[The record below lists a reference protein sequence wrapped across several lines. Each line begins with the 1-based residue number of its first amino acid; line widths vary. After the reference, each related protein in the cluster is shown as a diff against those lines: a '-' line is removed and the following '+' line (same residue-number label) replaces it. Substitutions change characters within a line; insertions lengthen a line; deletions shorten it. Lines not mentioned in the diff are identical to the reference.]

1 MALAAR
7 LIPPPLKDEL
17 TKQKDKRMF
26 APANA
31 AHFTL
36 VIPTVRND
44 FKVLAFEGTET
55 ISALYSVGVDLVSEY
70 PDIDLESLLNQPA
83 FLQFGLNGE
92 GIHGH
97 IAGVSV
103 GDAGKRLTRYRVNL
117 VPALHYLQFSHDQR
131 IFQRQTVPQIIA
143 KVLKGHGIQADSF
156 TFHVKTSPEREY
168 CTQYRENDFEFVRRL
183 CAEDG
188 IAWHHQHSREGHLLV
203 FTDDQTCF
211 PKLGETPHRQD
222 SGMVAEHPVVS
233 QLSMGFSTRPSRVT
247 RRHYDLN
254 RPSRL
259 LETRCTAGFS
269 PELEDYGYPLYFDSE
284 KHGKQLAQLA
294 LERHRA
300 DYQLA
305 EGESDQPGLRSGHF
319 FSLTDHPRDT
329 YNDLWLLLSV
339 THSGKQPSVLEE
351 SVTTPEP
358 KDGFTQGYRNSFSAI
373 PWDVFYRPPMPAHR
387 PALVCQTAR
396 VTGPAGEE
404 IYCDEYGRVKV
415 EFHWDRAERD
425 SEKSSCWV
433 RVSSSWAGDYFGA
446 VTIPRIGME
455 VVVTF
460 LEGNPD
466 NPLITGCV
474 PNKVMPTPYPL
485 PENKTKTVLRSHSSP
500 STGGYNELSIEDRAG
515 QELIYLRAQRD
526 MEQKVE
532 NDSRLEVGNERLEN
546 IKGNSIAVLGAEEH
560 RTVTSDRK
568 VQLKASD
575 YLQIAGSSYTRV
587 GETLVVEA
595 GEHVHIKTGASLV
608 LDAGAS
614 ITLKAG
620 GQHIVINAEGVFSS
634 NEIEVG
640 GSPGAGLAAHALLPG
655 TVAGVLASVMPAP
668 LDVDL
673 PDELEEEEE
682 EVEEEGITLRI
693 GVFFDGTGN
702 NKANS
707 ETVAACYSPDTNL
720 AEAAEEIQKHCAA
733 YGYDGNGSSPDNS
746 YGNDVSNIAR
756 LYDLYADHSSKP
768 IPENEKKA
776 FLRIYVEGIGTKS
789 NGEDSLHSLIT
800 GRGETG
806 VVARVEQTPT
816 KILKQIR
823 LFQEENPEVVVE
835 KIEFDIFGF
844 SRGAAAARHFA
855 NEVLN
860 GEQSILALALPA
872 ESSVFSRSFNWGVK
886 VGVVI
891 NFIGLFDTVAA
902 IAKPGFF
909 DFTVANGRN
918 PGVNLKLPDGCATKV
933 VHLVARDEVRE
944 NFALNS
950 LGDTDLVLPGV
961 HSDLGGGYLPIAKEK
976 LLLSKPSTSTVSES
990 MDATRSG
997 AYLSAEK
1004 EAFTWYEKGVIDFDG
1019 PGNEIKVAYWERP
1032 LPLSRE
1038 RGKSNTDPEK
1048 KVFASAAIERPVR
1061 GELSLVYLRIMR
1073 ELAVRH
1079 DVPFDIIDANDP
1091 KLALP
1096 SDLEP
1101 IHKKLQAYAL
1111 GDTKIDGLT
1120 VEERALL
1127 RSRYIHLSANWNA
1140 AKGFN
1145 SSDMDIVFI
1154 NRPGTKRQRVVHPH
1168 E

>member
-1 MALAAR
+1 
-7 LIPPPLKDEL
+7 
-17 TKQKDKRMF
+17 MF

-55 ISALYSVGVDLVSEY
+55 LSALYSIHIDLVSEY
-70 PDIDLESLLNQPA
+70 SDFDLESLLNQPA
-83 FLQFGLNGE
+83 FLQFGFKGE

-97 IAGVSV
+97 IAGAFA
-103 GDAGKRLTRYRVNL
+103 GDAGKRLTRYQVNL
-117 VPALHYLQFSHDQR
+117 VPALHYLQLSHDQR

-143 KVLKGHGIQADSF
+143 RVLKGHGIQANAF
-156 TFHVKTSPEREY
+156 TFHVRTSAEREY
-168 CTQYRENDFEFVRRL
+168 CTQYGESDFEFVQRL

-188 IAWHHQHSREGHLLV
+188 IAWHHRHSREGHVLV
-203 FTDDQTCF
+203 FTDDQAF
-211 PKLGETPHRQD
+211 FLELGQTPYQQG

-233 QLSMGFSTRPSRVT
+233 QFSMGFNARTSKVT
-247 RRHYDLN
+247 RRDYDLN
-254 RPSRL
+254 RPHVL
-259 LETRCTAGFS
+259 LEGRFTAKFS
-269 PELEDYGYPLYFDSE
+269 PESEDYRYPLILRNE
-284 KHGKQLAQLA
+284 QGAKQLARQA

-305 EGESDQPGLRSGHF
+305 EGESDQPFLRSGHLF
-319 FSLTDHPRDT
+319 RLTDHPRAT

-339 THSGKQPSVLEE
+339 THSGKQPQVLEE
-351 SVTTPEP
+351 LITSAAVPE
-358 KDGFTQGYRNSFSAI
+358 DGFTQGYRNSFSAI
-373 PWDVFYRPPMPAHR
+373 PWNVFYRPPLPAPR
-387 PALVCQTAR
+387 RVLVSQTAR
-396 VTGPAGEE
+396 VTGPVGEE

-415 EFHWDRAERD
+415 DFHWDRAERN
-425 SEKSSCWV
+425 SERSSCWL
-433 RVSSSWAGDYFGA
+433 RVASSWAGDQFGS

-455 VVVTF
+455 VLVTY

-466 NPLITGCV
+466 NPLITGCLI
-474 PNKVMPTPYPL
+474 NKVTPAPYPL
-485 PENKTKTVLRSHSSP
+485 PANKTRTVLRSHSSP
-500 STGGYNELSIEDRAG
+500 HTGGYNELSIEDRAG

-532 NDSRLEVGNERLEN
+532 HDSRLEVGNERRET
-546 IKGNSIAVLGAEEH
+546 IKGNSISVLEAEEH
-560 RTVTSDRK
+560 RTVTANRT

-575 YLQIAGSSYTRV
+575 YLQIDGSSHTRI
-587 GETLVVEA
+587 GEALVVEA
-595 GEHVHIKTGASLV
+595 GEHVHIKAGASLV

-614 ITLKAG
+614 ITLNAG
-620 GQHIVINAEGVFSS
+620 GHHIVIDADGVFSS
-634 NEIEVG
+634 SEIEVG
-640 GSPGAGLAAHALLPG
+640 GSPVAGMAAHALLPG
-655 TVAGVLASVMPAP
+655 TVAGLLAPVVPAP
-668 LDVDL
+668 PPLEENES
-673 PDELEEEEE
+673 DELEEEEE
-682 EVEEEGITLRI
+682 EVEEEGIILRI

-707 ETVAACYSPDTNL
+707 ETVAACYAPDADL

-756 LYDLYADHSSKP
+756 LYNLYADYSSKP

-789 NGEDSLHSLIT
+789 NGEDSYHGLIT

-806 VVARVEQTPT
+806 VVARVEQSPA

-823 LFQEENPEVVVE
+823 LFHEKNPSVVVE

-860 GEQSILALALPA
+860 GEQGVLAQAIPA
-872 ESSVFSRSFNWGVK
+872 VSQVFSRNFDWRIDTA
-886 VGVVI
+886 VVI

-902 IAKPGFF
+902 IAKPAFF

-918 PGVNLKLPDGCATKV
+918 PGVNLKLPEGCATRV

-961 HSDLGGGYLPIAKEK
+961 HSDLGGGYLPTAKEK
-976 LLLSKPSTSTVSES
+976 LLLGKPFTSTVSES
-990 MDATRSG
+990 MDATRSA
-997 AYLSAEK
+997 AYLCAEK
-1004 EAFTWYEKGVIDFDG
+1004 EVFDWYEKGVIDFDG
-1019 PGNEIKVAYWERP
+1019 PDNQIKVTHWERP
-1032 LPLSRE
+1032 LPLSKVQGE
-1038 RGKSNTDPEK
+1038 SNIGPQK
-1048 KVFASAAIERPVR
+1048 KVFAAAAIERPVR

-1079 DVPFDIIDANDP
+1079 DVPFDVIDDNDP
-1091 KLALP
+1091 TLALP
-1096 SDLEP
+1096 DNLVP
-1101 IHKKLQAYAL
+1101 IHKKLQAYAR
-1111 GDTKIDGLT
+1111 GDTKIEGLT

-1154 NRPGTKRQRVVHPH
+1154 NRPAEKSQRVVHPH

>member
-1 MALAAR
+1 
-7 LIPPPLKDEL
+7 
-17 TKQKDKRMF
+17 MF

-31 AHFTL
+31 AQFTL
-36 VIPTVRND
+36 TIPTVRND

-55 ISALYSVGVDLVSEY
+55 ISALYSIHIELVSEY
-70 PDIDLESLLNQPA
+70 PDFDLESLLNQPA

-97 IAGVSV
+97 IDGVFV
-103 GDAGKRLTRYRVNL
+103 GDVGKRLTRYRMNL
-117 VPALHYLQFSHDQR
+117 VPALHDLQFSHDHR
-131 IFQRQTVPQIIA
+131 IFQGQTAPQIIA
-143 KVLKGHGIQADSF
+143 RVLKGHGIQADAFS
-156 TFHVKTSPEREY
+156 FHVRTSPEREY
-168 CTQYRENDFEFVRRL
+168 CTQYGESDFEFVRRL

-188 IAWHHQHSREGHLLV
+188 IAWHHQHSREGHVLV
-203 FTDDQTCF
+203 FSDDQTAF
-211 PKLGETPHRQD
+211 PKLGETPYLQD
-222 SGMVAEHPVVS
+222 AGMVAEHPVIS
-233 QLSMGFSTRPSRVT
+233 QFSMRYSTRPSKVT
-247 RRHYDLN
+247 RRNYDPK
-254 RPSRL
+254 RPSAL
-259 LETRCTAGFS
+259 LESRFIAEFS
-269 PELEDYGYPLYFDSE
+269 PELEDYRYPLFFENE
-284 KHGKQLAQLA
+284 KLGKQLARQA
-294 LERHRA
+294 LERHRT

-305 EGESDQPGLRSGHF
+305 EGKSDQPCLRSGHF
-319 FSLTDHPRDT
+319 FSLTDHPRET

-339 THSGKQPSVLEE
+339 IHSGKQPQVLEE
-351 SVTTPEP
+351 SITDAE
-358 KDGFTQGYRNSFSAI
+358 DGFTQGYRNSFSAI
-373 PWDVFYRPPMPAHR
+373 PWDVFYRPPLPAPR

-396 VTGPAGEE
+396 VTGPVGEE

-415 EFHWDRAERD
+415 EFHWDRAEHNT
-425 SEKSSCWV
+425 EKSSCWL
-433 RVSSSWAGDYFGA
+433 RVASSWAGDHFGA

-455 VVVTF
+455 VLVTY

-466 NPLITGCV
+466 NPLITGCLI
-474 PNKVMPTPYPL
+474 NKVTPAPYPL
-485 PENKTKTVLRSHSSP
+485 PENKTRTVLRSHSSP
-500 STGGYNELSIEDRAG
+500 QTGGYNELSIEDRAG

-526 MEQKVE
+526 LEQKVG
-532 NDSRLEVGNERLEN
+532 NDSRLDVGNERQET

-560 RTVTSDRK
+560 RTVTADRK

-575 YLQIAGSSYTRV
+575 YLQIAGSSHNRI
-587 GETLVVEA
+587 GEALVVEA
-595 GEHVHIKTGASLV
+595 GEHVHIKAGANLV

-620 GQHIVINAEGVFSS
+620 GHHVVIDAGGVFSS
-634 NEIEVG
+634 SEVEVG
-640 GSPGAGLAAHALLPG
+640 GSPVAGMAAHALLPG
-655 TVAGVLASVMPAP
+655 TVAGLLAAVVPAP
-668 LDVDL
+668 LEE
-673 PDELEEEEE
+673 DELEEEEE

-707 ETVAACYSPDTNL
+707 ETVAACYAPDAKL
-720 AEAAEEIQKHCAA
+720 EEAAEEVQKYCAA

-768 IPENEKKA
+768 IPVDEEKA

-789 NGEDSLHSLIT
+789 NGEDSYHGLIT

-806 VVARVEQTPT
+806 VVARVEQTPA

-823 LFQEENPEVVVE
+823 FFQEGNPNVVVE

-860 GEQSILALALPA
+860 GEKGVLAQAIPA
-872 ESSVFSRSFNWGVK
+872 ASPIFSRSFNWRIKAGVA
-886 VGVVI
+886 I

-918 PGVNLKLPDGCATKV
+918 PGVNLRLPDGCAEKI

-950 LGDTDLVLPGV
+950 LGSTDLVLPGV
-961 HSDLGGGYLPIAKEK
+961 HSDLGGGYLPIAHEK
-976 LLLSKPSTSTVSES
+976 LLLGKPTTSTVSES
-990 MDATRSG
+990 MAATRTA

-1004 EAFTWYEKGVIDFDG
+1004 EAFAWYGKGVVDVEG
-1019 PGNEIKVAYWERP
+1019 PRNNIKVAYWERL
-1032 LPLSRE
+1032 LPYSKE
-1038 RGKSNTDPEK
+1038 SNGTNTEQQK
-1048 KVFASAAIERPVR
+1048 KVFAAASIERPVR

-1079 DVPFDIIDANDP
+1079 DVPFKLIPDTPALRLP
-1091 KLALP
+1091 KE
-1096 SDLEP
+1096 LEP
-1101 IHKKLQAYAL
+1101 IHKKLQAYAIGETTL
-1111 GDTKIDGLT
+1111 EGLT
-1120 VEERALL
+1120 PQERAML
-1127 RSRYIHLSANWNA
+1127 RSRYIHLSASWNA
-1140 AKGFN
+1140 ARDFD
-1145 SSDMDIVFI
+1145 SSDMNIMFI
-1154 NRPGTKRQRVVHPH
+1154 NRPANGGKRVVHPH